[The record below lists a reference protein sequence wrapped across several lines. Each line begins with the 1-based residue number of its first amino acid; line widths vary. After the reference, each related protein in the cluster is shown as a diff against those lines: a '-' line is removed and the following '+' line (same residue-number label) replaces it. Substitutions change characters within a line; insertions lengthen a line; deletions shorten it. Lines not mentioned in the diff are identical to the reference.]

1 MKPRMN
7 AVLERLLPTLTPGAP
22 VVFDADGTLWRGD
35 VGEDFLRWAIHQ
47 GLIDAR
53 YETYEALLER
63 SPARAYGWAV
73 EIMAGHREDAL
84 LGHARRFFHE
94 RFSGR
99 IFPFVRPLL
108 AKLSAHP
115 VWICSASPWWA
126 VVPGAEALGVPP
138 TQVIGVRCAVI
149 DGRLSGRVDEPVP
162 CGPGKVTWL
171 QRAALSPTL
180 AVGNGDL
187 DVDMLT
193 FAARPL
199 VVTPADSSNGL
210 VAHARKLDWPILIA

>member
-1 MKPRMN
+1 MN
-7 AVLERLLPTLTPGAP
+7 VVLTRLLETLSPGAP

-47 GLIDAR
+47 RFIDAK
-53 YETYEALLER
+53 YETYEALL
-63 SPARAYGWAV
+63 SQSHARAYGWAV
-73 EIMAGHREDAL
+73 EVMAGLREDEVL
-84 LGHARRFFHE
+84 EHTRRFFKE

-115 VWICSASPWWA
+115 VWICSASPWWV
-126 VVPGAEALGVPP
+126 VVPGAEALGVPLS
-138 TQVIGVRCAVI
+138 QVIGVRCDVV
-149 DGRLSGRVDEPVP
+149 DGRLTGTVHQPVP
-162 CGPGKVTWL
+162 CGEGKVTWL
-171 QRAALSPTL
+171 QRASLTPGL

-187 DVDMLT
+187 DLDMLT
-193 FAARPL
+193 FAKRPL

-210 VAHARKLDWPILIA
+210 VAHARRNDWPILIA